1 MKVQVRKRKPGQVWS
16 LAHNGMLFVP
26 GAAAKLIGNYQR
38 HGYEAETV
46 DVPAGV
52 QSQTFY

>member
-1 MKVQVRKRKPGQVWS
+1 MKVQVRKRKPGQAWS

-26 GAAAKLIGNYQR
+26 GAAAKLIGNYQL

-46 DVPAGV
+46 DVPAGA